1 MTRLRSFIAAASARQ
16 VRLLARLRVPLGFVF
31 GATVLWLAQPT
42 WTTLARGSVF
52 ALAGEAL
59 RIWAAGHLEKSKEV
73 TRSGPYAWMRHPL
86 YLGSA
91 LIAIGIAL
99 AGDNRAASLLIALYL
114 GTALPAAVV
123 AEEKHL
129 REKFGDAY
137 EAYARRESAPVARR
151 FSLAR
156 ARANREHHTIV
167 GVLIGLA
174 LLALKVRLS

>member
-1 MTRLRSFIAAASARQ
+1 MIR
-16 VRLLARLRVPLGFVF
+16 VLARLRVPLGFVF
-31 GATVLWLAQPT
+31 GAIVLWLAQPT
-42 WTTLARGSVF
+42 WTTLARGAAF

-59 RIWAAGHLEKSKEV
+59 RLWAAGHLEKSREV

-99 AGDNRAASLLIALYL
+99 AGDNRTASLLIAFYL
-114 GTALPAAVV
+114 GTTLPAAVV

-137 EAYARRESAPVARR
+137 DTYAKHEAAPVARR

-167 GVLIGLA
+167 GVLIGFA
-174 LLALKVRLS
+174 LLALKIRMS

>member
-1 MTRLRSFIAAASARQ
+1 MI
-16 VRLLARLRVPLGFVF
+16 RLLARLRVPLGFVF
-31 GATVLWLAQPT
+31 GAIVLWLAQPT
-42 WTTLARGSVF
+42 WTTLARGAAF

-91 LIAIGIAL
+91 LMAIGVAV
-99 AGDNRAASLLIALYL
+99 ASGNRTASLLIALYL
-114 GTALPAAVV
+114 GTAFPAAVV

-137 EAYARRESAPVARR
+137 DKYARHEDAPVARR

-156 ARANREHHTIV
+156 ARENREHHTIV
-167 GVLIGLA
+167 GVLIGFA